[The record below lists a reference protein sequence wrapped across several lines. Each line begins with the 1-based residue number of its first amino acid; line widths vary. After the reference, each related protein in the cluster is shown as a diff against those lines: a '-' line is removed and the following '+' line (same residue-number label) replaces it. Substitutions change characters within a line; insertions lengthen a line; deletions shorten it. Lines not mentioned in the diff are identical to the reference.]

1 MAAAKPRPY
10 QTAAFQFGA
19 STVQQLGHLEAVLTD
34 AVSLAATTGAF
45 SSCTFEDTYG
55 AYARGE
61 AQPLSCL
68 QLVFRGDGLIECCG
82 RPAALLHDGE
92 LTTRKTATPVGVS
105 LAGAMS
111 RWERTQ
117 MPLLSAAPFSPPGWT
132 PPPSMT

>member
-61 AQPLSCL
+61 EPPAL
-68 QLVFRGDGLIECCG
+68 QE
-82 RPAALLHDGE
+82 E
-92 LTTRKTATPVGVS
+92 EVG
-105 LAGAMS
+105 M
-111 RWERTQ
+111 RWEE
-117 MPLLSAAPFSPPGWT
+117 APRRG
-132 PPPSMT
+132 